1 MRAVRADGNGGVA
14 VVQVDVA
21 PPDGMVEPVR
31 VRIAACGIC
40 GSDHQLARWN
50 LPATLGHE
58 FAGFLDDGTAVTVR
72 PDVWC
77 GECDRCLAG
86 ETELCTAANKLMH
99 GVNIDGGLG
108 EVVYAEARCVVPLPD
123 GVRPVDA
130 ALVEPLS
137 VGLHAVNRID
147 PVAAGRICVI
157 GGAAIGLAAAAALV
171 DRGVEVDVE
180 ARHAH
185 QWEAAEK
192 LGAGRGAQ
200 PGLVGEYDVVIDA
213 AGTQSAIDRAQELL
227 RPGGTLVEAGT
238 WWEPVQLGT
247 GFLMKEI
254 RLLPAT
260 MTGHAHGE
268 LEFARSAALLA
279 ARPEIADAIITH
291 RFGLDDAV
299 EAFRVSADRAAG
311 AIKVIVEP

>member
-14 VVQVDVA
+14 VVQVETA
-21 PPDGMVEPVR
+21 PPRGMVDPVR

-58 FAGFLDDGTAVTVR
+58 FAGYLDDGTAVTVR

-86 ETELCTAANKLMH
+86 ESELCRAEGKLMH
-99 GVNIDGGLG
+99 GVSIDGGLG
-108 EVVYAEARCVVPLPD
+108 EVVYADARCIVPLPA
-123 GVRPVDA
+123 GVRAVDG
-130 ALVEPLS
+130 ALTEPLS

-147 PVAAGRICVI
+147 AATAGRVLVI
-157 GGAAIGLAAAAALV
+157 GGAAIGLAAVAALGAA
-171 DRGVEVDVE
+171 GVTADLE
-180 ARHAH
+180 ARHPR
-185 QWEAAEK
+185 QWEAAER
-192 LGAGRGAQ
+192 LGAGRGAT
-200 PGLVGEYDVVIDA
+200 GEYDVVIDA
-213 AGTQSAIDRAQELL
+213 AGTQSAIDRAVELL
-227 RPGGTLVEAGT
+227 RPGGTLVEVGT
-238 WWEPVQLGT
+238 WWDPVQVGT

-260 MTGHAHGE
+260 MTGHTHGD
-268 LEFARSAALLA
+268 LEFAHSAALLA
-279 ARPEIADAIITH
+279 ARPELVDAIVTH

-299 EAFRVSADRAAG
+299 EAFRVSADRSAG
-311 AIKVIVEP
+311 AIKVVIEP